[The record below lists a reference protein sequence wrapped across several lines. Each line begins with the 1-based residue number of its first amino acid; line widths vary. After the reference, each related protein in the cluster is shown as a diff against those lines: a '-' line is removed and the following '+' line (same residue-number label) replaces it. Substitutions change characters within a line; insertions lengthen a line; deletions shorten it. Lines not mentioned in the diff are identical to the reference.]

1 MDLKVPESNIPAGCK
16 LVFTNQEI
24 TAALDQ
30 LAARLNQQ
38 LLDEKPVV
46 LCVMQG
52 GLIFS
57 GQLIPRLNCM
67 LEIDYIHA
75 TRYDN
80 QTSGG
85 ELTWKAYP
93 VTPLEGRTVL
103 ILDDIFD
110 EGKTLKSIIQYC
122 ESQGA
127 TNIISAVL
135 LRKNHNR
142 CITHDCI
149 DEALTDNIALTVGDK
164 YVFGF
169 GMDYNGQYRQLDS
182 IYALEEESR

>member
-1 MDLKVPESNIPAGCK
+1 MDSKLSELNIPDSCK
-16 LVFTNQEI
+16 LVFSNTEI
-24 TAALDQ
+24 TAALDK
-30 LAARLNQQ
+30 LAAKLNQQ
-38 LLDEKPVV
+38 LKNENPVV

-57 GQLIPRLNCM
+57 GQLIPRLHCM

-80 QTSGG
+80 KTSGG

-93 VTPLEGRTVL
+93 VTELKDRTVL

-110 EGKTLKSIIQYC
+110 EGRTLKSIIQYC

-127 TNIISAVL
+127 TNVISAVL
-135 LRKNHNR
+135 LRKKHDR
-142 CITHDCI
+142 CISHDCI
-149 DEALTDNIALTVGDK
+149 DESLTDNVALTVEDK

-182 IYALEEESR
+182 IYALEEEEK